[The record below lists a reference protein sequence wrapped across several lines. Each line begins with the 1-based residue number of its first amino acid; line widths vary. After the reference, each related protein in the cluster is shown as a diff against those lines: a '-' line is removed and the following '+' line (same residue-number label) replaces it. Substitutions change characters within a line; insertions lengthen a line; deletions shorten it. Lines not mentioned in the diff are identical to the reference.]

1 MKTVT
6 IHDQT
11 YELYDWKT
19 FGEHVFAI
27 AKQIVERGD
36 QFDRII
42 ALAKGG
48 TAIVRPIAD
57 LCGIKELSSIQIEFY
72 TGIEKTAKTP
82 VITQSLPVRIKDERV
97 LIIDDVA
104 DSGGTLILATNYVR
118 QHGASDIKTA
128 TLVLKPWTKFE
139 PDFSY
144 YKTDAW
150 IIFPWEIREH
160 ILLLSAMWTER
171 GDSKAT
177 IRKQLLKIGFTSQE
191 LAVFLTD

>member
-1 MKTVT
+1 MNTIT
-6 IHDQT
+6 IHGQA
-11 YELYDWKT
+11 YELYSWKE

-27 AKQIVERGD
+27 AKSIVELGD

-72 TGIEKTAKTP
+72 TGIETTARTP
-82 VITQSLPVRIKDERV
+82 VITQSLPVKIKDERV

-104 DSGGTLILATNYVR
+104 DSGETLILATNYIK
-118 QHGASDIKTA
+118 QHGAVDIKTA
-128 TLVLKPWTKFE
+128 TLVIKPWTKLK
-139 PDFSY
+139 PDFTY
-144 YKTDAW
+144 YKTEAW

-160 ILLLSAMWTER
+160 IVLLSAMWKAK
-171 GDSKAT
+171 GDSDAQIKS
-177 IRKQLLKIGFTSQE
+177 QLLEIGFTSQE
-191 LAVFLTD
+191 LDVFLTT